1 MYESYN
7 NAGGRIDLVSPSLSG
22 KFRVSTP
29 SLSGALR
36 RIGGQLNG
44 RLSYVGLVSG
54 DVFVIVSPEVMW
66 LTEDN
71 GFSGEF
77 EVRSNTDWN
86 VE

>member
-1 MYESYN
+1 MIWF
-7 NAGGRIDLVSPSLSG
+7 RRLSG
-22 KFRVSTP
+22 KFRVSE
-29 SLSGALR
+29 L
-36 RIGGQLNG
+36 IGSFKANRGQLNG